1 MTAPKER
8 IVYTVWTNQDLT
20 EGRGYEY
27 PLAVC
32 ETESTARRLGK
43 GRYVQG
49 SDCSVTE
56 TTLYLIDRK
65 WYGPVS
71 VVPPTKED
79 IAAEAKLQA
88 AKAATFLKTAAINK
102 ARELG
107 LSDEDI
113 AALSAI

>member
-1 MTAPKER
+1 MSAPKER
-8 IVYTVWTNQDLT
+8 TVYTVWTNQDLT

-49 SDCSVTE
+49 SDCRVTE
-56 TTLYLIDRK
+56 TTLFLVDHK
-65 WYGPVS
+65 WYGPVA
-71 VVPPTKED
+71 VTPPTKED
-79 IAAEAKLQA
+79 IAAEVKLQA
-88 AKAATFLKTAAINK
+88 AKAAAAAKLAAIDK
-102 ARELG
+102 ARALG

-113 AALSAI
+113 AALKAI

>member
-56 TTLYLIDRK
+56 TTLYLIANK
-65 WYGPVS
+65 WYGPVA
-71 VVPPTKED
+71 VVSPTKED
-79 IAAEAKLQA
+79 AAAEVKLQA
-88 AKAATFLKTAAINK
+88 VKAAAAAKLAAINK
-102 ARELG
+102 ARALG

-113 AALSAI
+113 AALNAV